1 VTASMRIKFTVEQAT
16 QTLPLVRRIVEDI
29 VVSVSR
35 WQERVREFD
44 LVSASVTTTTP
55 DPRATE
61 LERETTALAAE
72 VDRYVAELTALGI
85 EMKDY
90 AMGLI
95 DFPSERDGRPVYLCW
110 RLGEPSVLYWHEV
123 DAGYSGRHPLDPL
136 IAA

>member
-1 VTASMRIKFTVEQAT
+1 MSMRIQFTVEQAT
-16 QTLPLVRRIVEDI
+16 HTLPLVRRIVEDI

-44 LVSASVTTTTP
+44 LVSASVTTTAP

-90 AMGLI
+90 AMGLV

>member
-1 VTASMRIKFTVEQAT
+1 MSMRIQFTVEQAT

-90 AMGLI
+90 AMGLV

>member
-1 VTASMRIKFTVEQAT
+1 
-16 QTLPLVRRIVEDI
+16 
-29 VVSVSR
+29 VSR

-44 LVSASVTTTTP
+44 LVSASVTTTAP

-90 AMGLI
+90 AMGLV